1 MSQPADH
8 YDRKTIKMIKNI
20 VFDLGGVLVDWDP
33 RYLYRK
39 IFQTEEEVEFFLE
52 NICTYTWNL
61 EQDRGRT
68 LAEATQERIQ
78 KFPEYADKI
87 KAYYG
92 RWDEMFTG
100 TIPENVEL
108 LNDLLKDD
116 RWGVYALTN
125 WSRETFPIA
134 QKLFPF
140 FDRFH
145 GVVMSGE
152 EKVIKPDPAIYK
164 ILFQRYGLKPEE
176 SVFIDDRLENIEG
189 AIAMGM
195 KGIHFTPRMD
205 LRAELMALLSSS

>member
-1 MSQPADH
+1 
-8 YDRKTIKMIKNI
+8 MIKNI

-39 IFQTEEEVEFFLE
+39 IFESEEEVDFFLN
-52 NICTYTWNL
+52 NICTYRWNL

-68 LAEATQERIQ
+68 LAAATQERIE
-78 KFPEYADKI
+78 KFPEYPEEI

-92 RWDEMFTG
+92 RWDEMLNGAF
-100 TIPENVEL
+100 PENVKLLNEL
-108 LNDLLKDD
+108 LNDS

-152 EKVIKPDPAIYK
+152 ERVIKPDPEIYK
-164 ILFQRYGLKPEE
+164 ILLERYDLNPAE
-176 SVFIDDRLENIEG
+176 SVFIDDRMENVKG
-189 AIAMGM
+189 AIEMGM
-195 KGIHFTPRMD
+195 KGIHFTPGTN
-205 LRAELMALLSSS
+205 LRAELNSLLFPKD